1 MDRLEQLITFIHKL
15 TSDIRLKPSHLSLC
29 LALCHAWMRSNFQ
42 NIFQVSRSKLMAA
55 SRIQSRATYHKVM
68 KELQAFGYVK
78 YTPSYHPVKGSSVG
92 LVILFLEA
100 IKVISWCK
108 VNKISIKVRSSAGQG
123 HQASVQGRPLPCRH
137 ITKVKEAIQCMCT
150 IK

>member
-1 MDRLEQLITFIHKL
+1 MDKSQQVISFIHQL
-15 TSDIRLKPSHLSLC
+15 ASDIRLKPTHISLC

-68 KELQAFGYVK
+68 KDLQAFGYLK

-92 LVILFLEA
+92 FIIRDFERNQGVA
-100 IKVISWCK
+100 KVSHHL
-108 VNKISIKVRSSAGQG
+108 AQGQG
-123 HQASVQGRPLPCRH
+123 HF
-137 ITKVKEAIQCMCT
+137 
-150 IK
+150 